1 VVSLVGQ
8 TLSHFHIVA
17 KLGEGGMGVV
27 YKAQDLHL
35 NRIVALKFLPRRISA
50 NESEKA
56 RFLQEAQAAAVLNHP
71 NICTIHAIEELEGE
85 MFIVMECVDGVTLKQ
100 KEQDGVKYDTALQYA
115 VQIGEA
121 LQEAHSKGIVHRD
134 VKAENVMVNSK
145 NQIKVMDFGLAK
157 LKGLLKLTKT
167 LTALQRV
174 FEMPHCPPPR
184 KGSAQ
189 KDSATYRI
197 RPFVLD

>member
-1 VVSLVGQ
+1 MVSLVGQ

-121 LQEAHSKGIVHRD
+121 LQEAHSKGIVQRD

-167 LTALQRV
+167 LTTLQRV
-174 FEMPHCPPPR
+174 FEMPHCPPR